1 MADLLLEIN
10 DNAPISL
17 LMRQVKSG
25 CSDKMRGACPGNC
38 SYPGSLPSGVGS
50 DPVVG
55 ASEGKSVS
63 RNASEPSTAP
73 LRSGSGQPAND
84 GEASTGH
91 EATSAGSDR
100 APRGVRGRRAE
111 TDNPGT

>member
-1 MADLLLEIN
+1 M
-10 DNAPISL
+10 
-17 LMRQVKSG
+17 K
-25 CSDKMRGACPGNC
+25 GACPGNC
-38 SYPGSLPSGVGS
+38 SYPGSRLSGGGSNPVAGALEGESVG
-50 DPVVG
+50 
-55 ASEGKSVS
+55 

-84 GEASTGH
+84 GEASIGH
-91 EATSAGSDR
+91 EATSTCSDR